1 MQSLREESKLQGTGQ
16 SAGVR
21 REDQDGLTHKNV
33 RWRTWGWERR
43 EKRKE
48 KRKTKKEK
56 GKRKKEKG
64 KRKKE
69 KEKGKKERGRE
80 LDDIL
85 PRGKPRSKPAR
96 VDQVSL
102 GVE

>member
-1 MQSLREESKLQGTGQ
+1 MGKKRE
-16 SAGVR
+16 
-21 REDQDGLTHKNV
+21 
-33 RWRTWGWERR
+33 ERR
-43 EKRKE
+43 EM
-48 KRKTKKEK
+48 KKEK
-56 GKRKKEKG
+56 KNEKIKKR
-64 KRKKE
+64 

-85 PRGKPRSKPAR
+85 SRGKPRSKPAR